1 MYHDQPRMIERIVS
15 ALTYPTLGLVGVV
28 WLIIGAL
35 TRSYPKKFTMY
46 HIFQSVF
53 LSILYVIVNWL
64 FWQIVNILSFV
75 PLLNRIIRQLVFW
88 FNMPLVFGY
97 SVVQC
102 VIYGLI
108 IYLTVFAFMGLYS
121 YIPWISDIIKSNFKD

>member
-1 MYHDQPRMIERIVS
+1 MYQETPGPVERIVS
-15 ALTYPTLGLVGVV
+15 GLTYPTLGLVGVV

-35 TRSYPKKFTMY
+35 AGSYPKRFTMY

-53 LSILYVIVNWL
+53 LSLLYIIVNWV
-64 FWQIVNILSFV
+64 FWQAVNVLSLIPV
-75 PLLNRIIRQLVFW
+75 LNRIVRQIVLL

-102 VIYGLI
+102 FLYGLI
-108 IYLTVFAFMGLYS
+108 IYLTVFALMGLYS
-121 YIPWISDIIKSNFKD
+121 YIPWISDIIKSNFRD